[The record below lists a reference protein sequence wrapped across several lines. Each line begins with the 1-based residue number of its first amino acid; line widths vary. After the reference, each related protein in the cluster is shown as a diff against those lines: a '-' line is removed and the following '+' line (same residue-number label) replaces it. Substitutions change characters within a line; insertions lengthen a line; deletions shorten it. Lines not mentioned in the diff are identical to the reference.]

1 MEECVLVGGAMYSMG
16 IHYVVAR
23 ALCNNPEAFAERS
36 NNSNSSDADF
46 KRKRGIEDMVQYL
59 VDCCVKDKGR
69 GKRVRKRQDLLAE
82 LRGEREEHD
91 AEQTTKRKKKEKPAW

>member
-1 MEECVLVGGAMYSMG
+1 MYSMG

-46 KRKRGIEDMVQYL
+46 KRKRGIKDMVQYL
-59 VDCCVKDKGR
+59 VDCCVKDTEEEANNAFAN
-69 GKRVRKRQDLLAE
+69 GKTCLLS
-82 LRGEREEHD
+82 
-91 AEQTTKRKKKEKPAW
+91 